1 MIGLKKKL
9 KTNKMD
15 LKEKLVSSFIAF
27 ENQVNIDSYVHDIR
41 TEAIKNF
48 ENIGFPTKKNESWKY
63 TSLKQILDTDYSIFP
78 SENTAV
84 DYSKIKKYLIDDI
97 DSYKIIFV
105 DGKYSSHLSETTHE
119 GMDICLMS
127 SALNKPK
134 YAVVIENYFN
144 KAIKKDGISDLNTA
158 FSNEGAFIHIPKNK
172 LVEKPIQI
180 IHFSSGNESSLML
193 QPRNLIIVDE
203 NSQLQI
209 IERHQNLTENEVL
222 TNSVTEV
229 FVNSKSIVDY
239 YKIQNDN
246 KQASLIDTTSIV
258 QENNSICTLHTFSF
272 GGKLTRNNLTFSQ
285 KGEHIESIMKGITII
300 EGKQHVDHN
309 TLVNHIKPNCES
321 HQDYK
326 GIYDDRST
334 GVFNGTVVVEKE
346 AQKTNAFQANNN
358 ILLSDKAS
366 INTKPQLEIFADDV
380 KCSHGCTIGQLD
392 KNALFYLKSRG
403 IPEKEAK
410 ALLMYGFANNV
421 LQSVR
426 IPELKNRI
434 TNLIANKLGVNIG
447 FNL

>member
-1 MIGLKKKL
+1 
-9 KTNKMD
+9 MD

-78 SENTAV
+78 SENTAL

>member
-27 ENQVNIDSYVHDIR
+27 ENQVNVDSYVHDIR

-63 TSLKQILDTDYSIFP
+63 TSLKKILDTDYSIFP
-78 SENTAV
+78 SENTAL

-134 YAVVIENYFN
+134 YAAVIENYFN

-158 FSNEGAFIHIPKNK
+158 FSSEGAFIHIPKNK

-421 LQSVR
+421 LESVR